1 MKIQATLVGVISAIA
16 ALGISLPAQA
26 STDTR
31 NAYCKYFSN
40 GSTITRAAMPC
51 KISSEV
57 EVLDVTIDWQDG
69 GREVFKNYTNSSFI
83 YTDTRGGE
91 VYKRL
96 GLYDPSGRIEAESD
110 RAYKM
115 ENGTIYIWWR

>member
-1 MKIQATLVGVISAIA
+1 MKTRSSVIGAIFLVLSA
-16 ALGISLPAQA
+16 SLPAQA

-31 NAYCKYFSN
+31 NAYCKYYAN
-40 GSTITRAAMPC
+40 GSTLARASMPC

-83 YTDTRGGE
+83 YTDTRGGQ

-96 GLYDPSGRIEAESD
+96 GLYDPDGGGFERVSD